1 MRWAAALALFA
12 ACSPAGLDAAELLDQ
27 TLGQDLDTTGLLPG
41 GACPTGHQLL
51 WTLSASLN
59 EVSKAVLQ
67 MREKVALLEHNVH
80 GLIGVEGDA
89 TLQIRSPQ
97 GSTRKADERFVL
109 ALTQEAVELN
119 ALARGLA
126 GQLVVA
132 QDNAATAF
140 RTLGGDATLGADG
153 VLDLRRGAVSL
164 DEVEQLG
171 EAELIIG
178 TPCARG
184 FGETEC
190 KNNNTRVQ
198 LSGDVRLAAD
208 GEVRVLPNALQLS
221 QLVRGGRGQLL
232 VGQGPDAD
240 SAYKTLLGD
249 ATLAASGALLLR
261 ENAVTDFH
269 IAPGVIQTE
278 HLARELVVSDSL
290 GPACVTRSKI
300 AANSIDSNAIIDRSV
315 TSADLA
321 DNSISTEKLAPHPDG
336 PDGEGQLFMYGADG
350 RLERTRVRHDASLM
364 AGGVLTIQNGAINSA
379 KIADRAVIADKLAD
393 HSVTE
398 RSIAPFSVT
407 YDKLRLTEGFP
418 PFEKDGVVGEPVDVV
433 TVLNTARGLEMIGT
447 EGRLLF
453 QQYYRGAV
461 DEMSQQ
467 DDAGAVGVGAES
479 NWGPA
484 TASRDAYVALHAVT
498 QGVMVERAKF
508 GASTTRIGPELAA
521 QDIDGGAYRVEVGG
535 TTTLTAKCAVCGDG
549 GALQLQNA
557 ETQTSGSLVHLRGT
571 AGQAALEIVAGNVNV
586 AENLIIGG
594 TLSVATLAPTEIAAV
609 GSSGGALILRNDAV
623 QTGGDLFSI
632 EGTAGQ
638 SALRVA
644 AGNTQLGG
652 ALAVDGAT
660 TLCSLPGQA
669 AVLTVSS
676 ASVNVARPMVA
687 AARVEAAAGLVLTG
701 GTLDT
706 SSNAAGLS
714 VVLPVNT
721 ASAMTVGA
729 LDGVDLLALNTVT
742 GITTVSSL
750 RASGITALDGRLD
763 LSLQPSAIVKVKV
776 NAPTALTIRSEVLG
790 IQTDHLAVDTA
801 TDTVKTKNLRT
812 DTLQLG
818 LVTVMA
824 ADGIVIPSDEKS
836 VVRVLPDD
844 ADPSTETD
852 NWFTLRA
859 PSAAGHVLL
868 LTNHADAPLRDSNG
882 KLADLPAGYA
892 GIYVFLGSG
901 VWMQVSSQAIP
912 PDFRLLADVGAG

>member
-1 MRWAAALALFA
+1 
-12 ACSPAGLDAAELLDQ
+12 
-27 TLGQDLDTTGLLPG
+27 
-41 GACPTGHQLL
+41 
-51 WTLSASLN
+51 
-59 EVSKAVLQ
+59 
-67 MREKVALLEHNVH
+67 MREQVALLEHNVR

-97 GSTRKADERFVL
+97 GSTSKADERFVL

-126 GQLVVA
+126 GQLLVA
-132 QDNAATAF
+132 QENAATAF
-140 RTLGGDATLGADG
+140 RTLGGDATLDDNG
-153 VLDLRRGAVSL
+153 VLDLGRGAVSL
-164 DEVEQLG
+164 DEIEQLD

-178 TPCARG
+178 TPCLRS

-221 QLVRGGRGQLL
+221 QLVRGGSGQLL
-232 VGQGPDAD
+232 VGQGADAD
-240 SAYKTLLGD
+240 SEYKTLLGD

-261 ENAVTDFH
+261 ENVVTDYH
-269 IAPGVIQTE
+269 IAPGVVQTE
-278 HLARELVVSDSL
+278 HLAREQVVTDSL
-290 GPACVTRSKI
+290 GPACVTREKV
-300 AANSIDSNAIIDRSV
+300 ADNSIDSDAIIDRSV

-364 AGGVLTIQNGAINSA
+364 AGGVLTIQNDAINSA
-379 KIADRAVIADKLAD
+379 KIADGAVIADKLAD
-393 HSVTE
+393 NSVTE

-418 PFEKDGVVGEPVDVV
+418 PFEKDGVIGEAVDVV
-433 TVLNTARGLEMIGT
+433 TVLNTARGLQMIGT

-461 DEMSQQ
+461 DEMSQS
-467 DDAGAVGVGAES
+467 DDAGAVGVGAET

-484 TASRDAYVALHAVT
+484 AASRDAYVALHAVT

-508 GASTTRIGPELAA
+508 GASTTRIGPELAS
-521 QDIDGGAYRVEVGG
+521 QNVDGGAYRVEVGG
-535 TTTLTAKCAVCGDG
+535 TTSLTAKCVTCGDG

-557 ETQTSGSLVHLRGT
+557 ETQASGSLVHLTGT
-571 AGQAALEIVAGNVNV
+571 TGQAALEIAAGNVDV

-594 TLSVATLAPTEIAAV
+594 TLSVATLAPTEIAAA
-609 GSSGGALILRNDAV
+609 GSSGGALILRNDEV
-623 QTGGDLFSI
+623 QTGGDVFSI

-638 SALRVA
+638 SALRVV
-644 AGNTQLGG
+644 AGNTRLGG
-652 ALAVDGAT
+652 ALAVDGAAA
-660 TLCSLPGQA
+660 LCALPDDA
-669 AVLTVSS
+669 AVLTVST
-676 ASVNVARPMVA
+676 ASVAVARPMVA
-687 AARVEAAAGLVLTG
+687 AAAVEAAAGLALTG

-706 SSNAAGLS
+706 SNNADGLS
-714 VVLPVNT
+714 VVLPVDA
-721 ASAMTVGA
+721 ASALTVGA
-729 LDGVDLLALNTVT
+729 LDGSDLLALNTVT

-763 LSLQPSAIVKVKV
+763 LSMQASAVVEVKV

-790 IQTDHLAVDTA
+790 IQTDHLVVDAA
-801 TDTVKTKNLRT
+801 TDTVSVNNLHT
-812 DTLQLG
+812 ESLQLG
-818 LVTVMA
+818 LATVSA

-844 ADPSTETD
+844 ADPLTETD
-852 NWFTLRA
+852 NWFTLRT
-859 PSAAGHVLL
+859 PSAAGHTLVLA
-868 LTNHADAPLRDSNG
+868 NHADAPLRDSNG
-882 KLADLPAGYA
+882 KLADLPAAHA
-892 GIYVFLGSG
+892 GVYIFLGSG
-901 VWMQVSSQAIP
+901 VWIQISSQAIP
-912 PDFRLLADVGAG
+912 PDSRLLTDVDEG

>member
-1 MRWAAALALFA
+1 MTLLHDPVHVNELRCIATVSNAR
-12 ACSPAGLDAAELLDQ
+12 AGEVHILHLVH
-27 TLGQDLDTTGLLPG
+27 G
-41 GACPTGHQLL
+41 GVDVQGR
-51 WTLSASLN
+51 S
-59 EVSKAVLQ
+59 
-67 MREKVALLEHNVH
+67 HNVR
-80 GLIGVEGDA
+80 GPFE
-89 TLQIRSPQ
+89 
-97 GSTRKADERFVL
+97 K
-109 ALTQEAVELN
+109 
-119 ALARGLA
+119 ARGLVGETVDQA
-126 GQLVVA
+126 GLAHVVVA

-549 GALQLQNA
+549 NA
-557 ETQTSGSLVHLRGT
+557 TPSTPGHPPSPARASSACAPMQRD
-571 AGQAALEIVAGNVNV
+571 QAALF
-586 AENLIIGG
+586 
-594 TLSVATLAPTEIAAV
+594 AT
-609 GSSGGALILRNDAV
+609 
-623 QTGGDLFSI
+623 
-632 EGTAGQ
+632 
-638 SALRVA
+638 
-644 AGNTQLGG
+644 
-652 ALAVDGAT
+652 
-660 TLCSLPGQA
+660 
-669 AVLTVSS
+669 
-676 ASVNVARPMVA
+676 
-687 AARVEAAAGLVLTG
+687 
-701 GTLDT
+701 
-706 SSNAAGLS
+706 
-714 VVLPVNT
+714 VV
-721 ASAMTVGA
+721 
-729 LDGVDLLALNTVT
+729 
-742 GITTVSSL
+742 TTVIWSCPQMDRVTFSNQLASSH
-750 RASGITALDGRLD
+750 
-763 LSLQPSAIVKVKV
+763 
-776 NAPTALTIRSEVLG
+776 EY
-790 IQTDHLAVDTA
+790 
-801 TDTVKTKNLRT
+801 
-812 DTLQLG
+812 
-818 LVTVMA
+818 
-824 ADGIVIPSDEKS
+824 E
-836 VVRVLPDD
+836 
-844 ADPSTETD
+844 
-852 NWFTLRA
+852 
-859 PSAAGHVLL
+859 
-868 LTNHADAPLRDSNG
+868 
-882 KLADLPAGYA
+882 
-892 GIYVFLGSG
+892 
-901 VWMQVSSQAIP
+901 
-912 PDFRLLADVGAG
+912 

>member
-1 MRWAAALALFA
+1 MRFHLALVAAALL
-12 ACSPAGLDAAELLDQ
+12 LDPVARAEDALLDQ
-27 TLGQDLDTTGLLPG
+27 SLGQDLDTSGLLPG

-51 WTLSASLN
+51 WTLSASLG
-59 EVSKAVLQ
+59 EISKAVLQ
-67 MREKVALLEHNVH
+67 MREQVAVLEHNVR
-80 GLIGVEGDA
+80 GLLGVEGDA
-89 TLQIRSPQ
+89 TLQIRAPT
-97 GSTRKADERFVL
+97 GSTSKADERFVL

-140 RTLGGDATLGADG
+140 RTLGGDATLDADG
-153 VLDLRRGAVSL
+153 VLDLGRGAVSL
-164 DEVEQLG
+164 DEIEQLD

-178 TPCARG
+178 TPCDRA

-221 QLVRGGRGQLL
+221 QLVRGGGGQLL
-232 VGQGPDAD
+232 VGQGQDAD
-240 SAYKTLLGD
+240 SEYKTLLGD

-261 ENAVTDFH
+261 ENVVTDYH
-269 IAPGVIQTE
+269 IAPGVVQTE
-278 HLARELVVSDSL
+278 HLARELVITDSL
-290 GPACVTRSKI
+290 GPACVTREKV
-300 AANSIDSNAIIDRSV
+300 ATNSIDTDAIIDGSV

-336 PDGEGQLFMYGADG
+336 VDGEGQLFMYGADG

-364 AGGVLTIQNGAINSA
+364 AGGVLTIQNDAISSA
-379 KIADRAVIADKLAD
+379 KIADGAVIADKLAD
-393 HSVTE
+393 YSVTE

-418 PFEKDGVVGEPVDVV
+418 PFEKDGTVGESVDVV
-433 TVLNTARGLEMIGT
+433 TMLNTARGPEMIGT

-467 DDAGAVGVGAES
+467 DDAGAVGVGAET
-479 NWGPA
+479 NWGP
-484 TASRDAYVALHAVT
+484 TGASRDAYVALHAVT
-498 QGVMVERAKF
+498 QGVMVQRAKF
-508 GASTTRIGPELAA
+508 GASVTRLGPELSTQAA
-521 QDIDGGAYRVEVGG
+521 DGAVYRVEVGG
-535 TTTLTAKCAVCGDG
+535 TTALTAKCASCGDG

-557 ETQTSGSLVHLRGT
+557 EAQTSGSLVHLSGT
-571 AGQAALEIVAGNVNV
+571 TGQAALKIAAGNVEV
-586 AENLIIGG
+586 DESLIIGG
-594 TLSVATLAPTEIAAV
+594 TLSVATLAPTEIAAA
-609 GSSGGALILRNDAV
+609 GTAGGALILRNEEA

-652 ALAVDGAT
+652 TLVVDGAA
-660 TLCSLPGQA
+660 TLCELPDDT
-669 AVLTVSS
+669 AVLTVSTT
-676 ASVNVARPMVA
+676 SVAVAKPLLA
-687 AARVEAAAGLVLTG
+687 AERVEASSGLVLTG
-701 GTLDT
+701 GALDT
-706 SSNAAGLS
+706 SGNAAGLD
-714 VVLPVNT
+714 VVLP
-721 ASAMTVGA
+721 ADMGAALTVGA
-729 LDGVDLLALNTVT
+729 LDGEDLLTLNTAT

-763 LSLQPSAIVKVKV
+763 LSLEAEAVVRVAV
-776 NAPTALTIRSEVLG
+776 NAPTALTVRSEVLG
-790 IQTDHLAVDTA
+790 IQTDHLVVDA
-801 TDTVKTKNLRT
+801 AADTVGVSTLHT
-812 DTLQLG
+812 ESLQLG
-818 LVTVMA
+818 LATVTA
-824 ADGIVIPSDEKS
+824 SDGIVIPVKS

-844 ADPSTETD
+844 ADPLTETD
-852 NWFTLRA
+852 NWFTLLT
-859 PSAAGHVLL
+859 PGAAGHMLL
-868 LTNHADAPLRDSNG
+868 LSNHADAALRDSNG

-892 GIYVFLGSG
+892 GMYVFLGSG

-912 PDFRLLADVGAG
+912 EDNRLLTDVDEG